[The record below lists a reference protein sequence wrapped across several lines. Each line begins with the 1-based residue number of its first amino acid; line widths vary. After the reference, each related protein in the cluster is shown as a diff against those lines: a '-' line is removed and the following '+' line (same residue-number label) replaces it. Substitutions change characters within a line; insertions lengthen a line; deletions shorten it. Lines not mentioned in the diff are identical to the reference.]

1 MESKKDTKEENSS
14 FYDTATKVV
23 GVAGAIVAFAGL
35 AFLSLAS
42 SSEEKREEE
51 KMMKA
56 PGGDG
61 HIRRAPFEAN
71 PKDYFREQR
80 QRNKK

>member
-1 MESKKDTKEENSS
+1 MESKKDNKDENSS
-14 FYDTATKVV
+14 FYDTATKAV

-35 AFLSLAS
+35 AFLSFAS
-42 SSEEKREEE
+42 SSEE

-56 PGGDG
+56 PGADG
-61 HIRRAPFEAN
+61 FIRRAPFEAN
-71 PKDYFREQR
+71 AKDYFKDQR